1 MEPFAR
7 AVRKSPGLIDRSI
20 LVAVIFTGMYPSDR
34 VRGGYRVERIGEHTI
49 V

>member
-20 LVAVIFTGMYPSDR
+20 LVAVIFTGMYLYDW
-34 VRGGYRVERIGEHTI
+34 VRGGYRAERIGEHT
-49 V
+49 VV